1 MRCRFLVPVR
11 QNHLT
16 TPNFGVKNN
25 HLSRTCSCFR
35 VPLSAILLLFSGY
48 LFSCHGSHI
57 INLYTNFNFDA
68 ASGTVPVNPSCP
80 RIRSKCR
87 TLGGRV
93 KFLLPRGQQVQHLSL
108 TLGKQ
113 VEGISMSKCW
123 PNIYSMTRQW
133 SPMSS
138 LTLGESIV
146 VGGMRK

>member
-1 MRCRFLVPVR
+1 MCYALSVSRVPVR

-48 LFSCHGSHI
+48 LFLVMGLTSFV
-57 INLYTNFNFDA
+57 YFNFDA